1 MFESIF
7 IIIALM
13 SGVTI
18 GWVLK
23 SKSIPEQE
31 NKTKELILLR
41 ERLIET
47 EKRESVANTKA
58 QELSSKFEEEKA
70 RLEKIQSEMEKSFKA
85 LASDIAKGNSEEFL
99 KMAGEKFTSLKESS
113 EKHLDEKKKLIDQNL
128 EGMNLKLETITKQSI
143 ELKTSL
149 EENKSETEKLRDTT
163 GKLREILSSS
173 QKRGQWGERMVEDIL
188 QFIGL
193 VEHINYKKQ
202 VVVESGEK
210 PDYTFYLPK
219 EKILNMDVKFPL
231 DHYERYID
239 SVNDNEMELEKLA
252 FLKDVKN
259 HVKAVASRTYI
270 DTASGTLDYVM
281 LFIPNES
288 IYGFINK
295 EKPELINFALENRVL
310 LCSPLTLYAVLSLI
324 HQATR
329 NFAMEEKATEVL
341 KLLDTFRVQW
351 KKYVEHMDKLGRS
364 IDTINKDY
372 DVLVS
377 TRKNQLEK
385 PLKGIEALSQSQE
398 QLEITE

>member
-1 MFESIF
+1 MIESIF
-7 IIIALM
+7 IIISLI
-13 SGVTI
+13 SGVII

-23 SKSIPEQE
+23 SKTTPIQE
-31 NKTKELILLR
+31 NDSEELKLLR

-47 EKRESVANTKA
+47 EKRESVANTKV
-58 QELSSKFEEEKA
+58 QDLSSRFEEEKA
-70 RLEKIQSEMEKSFKA
+70 RLEKIQSEMENSFKA

-99 KMAGEKFTSLKESS
+99 KMASEKFTSLKESS

-219 EKILNMDVKFPL
+219 EKVLNMDVKFPL
-231 DHYERYID
+231 DHYERYVD
-239 SVNDNEMELEKLA
+239 SDNDVEMESEKTA

-295 EKPELINFALENRVL
+295 EKPDLINFALESRVL

-329 NFAMEEKATEVL
+329 NFAMEEKATEIL

-351 KKYVEHMDKLGRS
+351 KKYVEQMDKLGRS
-364 IDTINKDY
+364 IETVKKDY
-372 DVLVS
+372 DGLVS
-377 TRKNQLEK
+377 TRTNQLEK

>member
-1 MFESIF
+1 MPESIF
-7 IIIALM
+7 IIIALVC
-13 SGVTI
+13 GIAI

-23 SKSIPEQE
+23 SKSIPNLQDNSSALESFHDRLLQSE
-31 NKTKELILLR
+31 N
-41 ERLIET
+41 
-47 EKRESVANTKA
+47 RESVANTRVE
-58 QELSSKFEEEKA
+58 ELSNRYEEEKA
-70 RLEKIQSEMEKSFKA
+70 RLEKIKSEMENSFKA

-99 KMAGEKFTSLKESS
+99 KMAGDKFNSLKESS
-113 EKHLDEKKKLIDQNL
+113 EQHLDEKKKLIDQNL
-128 EGMNLKLETITKQSI
+128 KGMNLKLETIAKQST

-149 EENKSETEKLRDTT
+149 EESKTETEKLRDTT
-163 GKLREILSSS
+163 SKLREILSSS

-188 QFIGL
+188 QFVGL

-202 VVVESGEK
+202 VVVKSGEK

-219 EKILNMDVKFPL
+219 EKVLNMDVKFPL
-231 DHYERYID
+231 DHYERYVD
-239 SVNDNEMELEKLA
+239 TENEMEMETEKTA

-329 NFAMEEKATEVL
+329 NFAMEEKAEEVL
-341 KLLDTFRVQW
+341 ILLETFRVQW
-351 KKYVEHMDKLGRS
+351 QKYIEHMDKLGRS
-364 IDTINKDY
+364 IETVKKDY
-372 DVLVS
+372 DGLIS
-377 TRKNQLEK
+377 TRTNQLEK
-385 PLKGIEALSQSQE
+385 PLKIIEALSQSREKME
-398 QLEITE
+398 QN